1 MFWLLLHIWLRKF
14 GCQFYLECL
23 KAGSSQA
30 PSLRNDPHWS
40 LHFSVY
46 GGITVTQLLRN
57 RKGAGDHLDAEEVGP
72 IVSIEVIPSASWWP
86 PCPVGDGSKTS
97 IHWLPPRSLLHF
109 QFAKKLGCTWIMSFL
124 FSMYDFRAICGK
136 MNFGLTCSV
145 HVIIITLNLRGGV
158 KGGEATETWQYDKW
172 GRGEWCWWWGRGI

>member
-1 MFWLLLHIWLRKF
+1 MVAFKWRSCSF
-14 GCQFYLECL
+14 F
-23 KAGSSQA
+23 
-30 PSLRNDPHWS
+30 
-40 LHFSVY
+40 
-46 GGITVTQLLRN
+46 LRN
-57 RKGAGDHLDAEEVGP
+57 RKKGIGDHLDAEEVGP
-72 IVSIEVIPSASWWP
+72 IVSIEGIPSASWWP

-136 MNFGLTCSV
+136 MNLGLTCSV

-158 KGGEATETWQYDKW
+158 KGGEARETWQYDKW
-172 GRGEWCWWWGRGI
+172 GRGGVVLVMGGGGYRGISFFSVGFPWPRHTLWTL